1 VQAES
6 GVYAARKEWLQAIDQ
21 KCKSTGTLLILD
33 EAQCGFG
40 RIGTLWAFEQYGI
53 VPDILLLAK
62 AIGGGMPL
70 GAFIANKQL
79 MDSLTHHPVLG
90 HLSTFGGHPVSC
102 AAGLAAMQ
110 ELLKKNIIAEV
121 EIKGALLEKL
131 LTDKGIKC
139 IRSKGLWMALFFTD
153 YEITKKIVDACI
165 AKGVFID
172 WFLFASNALRI
183 SPPLIITEE
192 QIVAMADVIG
202 ESVKEVIG

>member
-1 VQAES
+1 
-6 GVYAARKEWLQAIDQ
+6 
-21 KCKSTGTLLILD
+21 
-33 EAQCGFG
+33 
-40 RIGTLWAFEQYGI
+40 
-53 VPDILLLAK
+53 
-62 AIGGGMPL
+62 
-70 GAFIANKQL
+70 
-79 MDSLTHHPVLG
+79 LG

-110 ELLKKNIIAEV
+110 ELLKKNIIAEA
-121 EIKGALLEKL
+121 ENKGALLEKL

-139 IRSKGLWMALFFTD
+139 IRRKGLWIALFFTD
-153 YEITKKIVDACI
+153 YETTKKIVDACI
-165 AKGVFID
+165 AKGVFTD